1 MQFKITGSPTR
12 NRFWKCVSKIA
23 QKRIKKT
30 EDIIIDVKSVVFPS
44 AYSILIRYETINSNE
59 KYEIIIQGN
68 YVPQYKIWK
77 EVGEPRDLQSEVLDE
92 RDIEI
97 IIRTN
102 HSSAKKI
109 GQ

>member
-1 MQFKITGSPTR
+1 MQFKITGSPAR
-12 NRFWKCVSKIA
+12 NKFWKWVSKIA
-23 QKRIKKT
+23 QKRIKRT
-30 EDIIIDVKSVVFPS
+30 EDIVIDVKSVVFPS
-44 AYSILIRYETINSNE
+44 AYSILIRYEAINSNE
-59 KYEIIIQGN
+59 KYEIIVQGN
-68 YVPQYKIWK
+68 YVQQYKIWK
-77 EVGEPRDLQSEVLDE
+77 EIGEPRDFQNDVLGD